1 MTRMQP
7 RRQRYCGGLP
17 HLLHELRRVDLP
29 IAVLVQRPHE
39 LSHVASPQRDVMLYK
54 GLAQLRGVDAAAAVA
69 VPVRTIIPGRDS
81 WTNASPDVSKDRA
94 SYRLRKRSR
103 TRSFLSSIMLKT
115 LSNALARGCGC
126 AEPSPDAAEEDGCG
140 C

>member
-17 HLLHELRRVDLP
+17 HLLHELRRVNLP

-81 WTNASPDVSKDRA
+81 WTNATQMSAKIV
-94 SYRLRKRSR
+94 RL
-103 TRSFLSSIMLKT
+103 T
-115 LSNALARGCGC
+115 GCGRGRARAASC
-126 AEPSPDAAEEDGCG
+126 PPSC
-140 C
+140 